1 MRGFN
6 GLIENNSN
14 KLECTYFTNEQI
26 FLNTRLLRSKMKL
39 KTTETNKRATNTM
52 MMTKAEND

>member
-39 KTTETNKRATNTM
+39 NTTETNKRAANTM
-52 MMTKAEND
+52 MMTKSEND